1 MTDVPYGERIV
12 TSLIP
17 VPQFSSRTDPWKTT
31 LASSKSTLAERNK
44 RRIPGTQFLMA
55 YQNRFICLI
64 AHPRQLELMFRL
76 TPLLRVKT
84 VVFLARGV

>member
-31 LASSKSTLAERNK
+31 LASSKKALGRAQQAPNIRHS
-44 RRIPGTQFLMA
+44 ISSDA

-64 AHPRQLELMFRL
+64 ARAQA
-76 TPLLRVKT
+76 T
-84 VVFLARGV
+84 GVDVSLNAAAEGEHGAF